1 MAKGKAMR
9 IRIVSD
15 SSSDLYE
22 FSGIDY
28 VSVPLKIVT
37 DNKEY
42 VDNKDLDIPEMVN
55 DLKAYKGKSG
65 TACPGQGE
73 WLEAFGDADWVFGIT
88 ITSKLSGSYN
98 AARLAKEEYI
108 EEHPDRK
115 AYIVDS
121 LSTGP
126 EMILII
132 EKMKE
137 LIEAGMGFE
146 EICEALEEYKKHTCL
161 IFCLESLN
169 NLANNGRVSHAVA
182 KIAGVLGI
190 RLVGIA
196 DEGVLNPQAKCR
208 GEKGALNEIMK
219 ELKQFGC
226 CGKKIIINH
235 CLNESAALKVKEMI
249 EAEYPTARITVGT
262 NAGLCSFYAE
272 KGGVLVGFETN

>member
-1 MAKGKAMR
+1 MKVK
-9 IRIVSD
+9 IVAD
-15 SSSDLYE
+15 SASDLYVCP
-22 FSGIDY
+22 GVDY

-42 VDNKDLDIPEMVN
+42 VDTKDLDIPEMVKE
-55 DLKAYKGKSG
+55 LKAYKGKSG

-73 WLEAFGDADWVFGIT
+73 WLEAFGDADWVFGVT

-98 AARLAKEEYI
+98 AARLAKEEYE
-108 EEHPDRK
+108 EEHPGRK
-115 AYIVDS
+115 VFIVDS

-132 EKMKE
+132 NKMKE
-137 LIEAGMGFE
+137 LIATDKSFE
-146 EICEALEEYKKHTCL
+146 EICDALVEYKKHTGL
-161 IFCLESLN
+161 IFCLESLT

-182 KIAGVLGI
+182 AIAGVLGI

-226 CGKKIIINH
+226 SGQKILINH
-235 CLNESAALKVKEMI
+235 CLNEKTALKVKEMI
-249 EAEYPTARITVGT
+249 EAEYPGADVSMGQTG
-262 NAGLCSFYAE
+262 GLCSFYAE
-272 KGGVLVGFETN
+272 KGGILVAFEKN